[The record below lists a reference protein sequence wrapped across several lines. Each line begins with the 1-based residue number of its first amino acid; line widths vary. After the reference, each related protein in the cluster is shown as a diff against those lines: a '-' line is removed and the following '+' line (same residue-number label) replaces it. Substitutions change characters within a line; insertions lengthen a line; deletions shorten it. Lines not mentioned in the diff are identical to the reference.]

1 MMRNELVGI
10 EEKDRR
16 ISNLLV
22 PALSMGIALIFVAF
36 LEAVLVFILSLS
48 EDLLFFDNITQNI
61 LVLLITQIG
70 GAIIVF
76 AVLIP
81 FFKVKNIEIRP
92 MSTSS
97 VGITVVLFFLA
108 LSTTFLSGLFFTS
121 IFTALNLEPQTGYS
135 DLTITVEH
143 LNNPNSILLF
153 LVAMS
158 IGAALFEEMVC
169 RRLLIP
175 LLEDKQMGSFLA
187 VIASSI
193 VFAMAHLDA
202 DIIYGNIIGGIMHTT
217 GVFFLGMMLGMS
229 YILTRNVI
237 FPMLIHGITNLL
249 GALNIIFMLME
260 NKILLTIHSVFVLIL
275 LAIGLVI
282 TIVYTW
288 KYFRG
293 PETDWILIIKRKSR
307 NKVMRE
313 ITRFVVV
320 GLSLVYLP
328 SILKIILPLMNV
340 NEIWNRILSMVL
352 LASILVVL
360 LIFVR
365 KKGFGYEE

>member
-1 MMRNELVGI
+1 MMRNELVVMN
-10 EEKDRR
+10 EKDRR

-61 LVLLITQIG
+61 LVLLITQIV

-97 VGITVVLFFLA
+97 AGITVVLFFLA

-121 IFTALNLEPQTGYS
+121 LFTALNLEPQTGYS
-135 DLTITVEH
+135 DLTITAEH
-143 LNNPNSILLF
+143 LNNPIIVFLF
-153 LVAMS
+153 LIAMT
-158 IGAALFEEMVC
+158 IGAALFEELVC

-175 LLEDKQMGSFLA
+175 LLEDNQMGPFLA
-187 VIASSI
+187 VIASST

-202 DIIYGNIIGGIMHTT
+202 DIIHGNIVGGIMHTT

-229 YILTRNVI
+229 YILTRNII
-237 FPMLIHGITNLL
+237 FPVIIHAITNLL

-260 NKILLTIHSVFVLIL
+260 NDVLLTIYSVFVLIL
-275 LAIGLVI
+275 LVIGLVL
-282 TIVYTW
+282 TIVYVW
-288 KYFRG
+288 KYFSG
-293 PETDWILIIKRKSR
+293 QVTDWILIIKRKSEV
-307 NKVMRE
+307 KEMRE
-313 ITRFVVV
+313 IIRFIVV
-320 GLSLVYLP
+320 GLAIVYLP
-328 SILKIILPLMNV
+328 SLLKIILPLMNV
-340 NEIWNRILSMVL
+340 NEIWNRMLTIVF
-352 LASILVVL
+352 LASALTVL
-360 LIFVR
+360 LIFVS
-365 KKGFGYEE
+365 KKDPVMKN